1 MWAVPK
7 VKESRPLRPFV
18 MCFDLKCI
26 FYSIVLSDKLH
37 KNLPKIGDE
46 SRDFLCLSN
55 SSSTPLFIKNMEIS
69 DSKRSRI
76 TAGLRPSPPRPHI
89 KIIEN
94 SIKIYFSV

>member
-7 VKESRPLRPFV
+7 VKESRPLRPFL
-18 MCFDLKCI
+18 MCVLILNVYF
-26 FYSIVLSDKLH
+26 IVLSDKLH

-46 SRDFLCLSN
+46 SRDSLCLRN
-55 SSSTPLFIKNMEIS
+55 SSPTPLFIKNMEIS

-94 SIKIYFSV
+94 SIKIDFSV